1 MARISEKKPT
11 MKRPSWNELQIFITL
26 AEQKNFR
33 RAAELLGMKPSTLS
47 HALKALEAQ
56 LQVTLFNR
64 TTRSVSL
71 TEAGSAFY
79 LQVLPLQQ
87 KMDDVLGSIT
97 AMGKT
102 QGGTLRINGSDA
114 ALSLLSEKVIFR
126 FMERY
131 PGIELDLVVDNRL
144 SDIVGESFDAGIRL
158 YEDVPQDMVAV
169 RISGQVRFL
178 TVASPDY
185 LKQAPPLSLPQHLL
199 YHRCIRQRLPGG
211 KRYAWEFVKGDEALS
226 LDVPGKLTLNN
237 STLMA
242 EAACLGQGVAYL
254 PELYVQQ
261 HLAAGRLVN
270 VLEEWS
276 VASQGLFLYFP
287 HNRHI
292 SFAMKVFLESIRA
305 LHIR

>member
-1 MARISEKKPT
+1 

-33 RAAELLGMKPSTLS
+33 RAAELSGIKPSTLS

-71 TEAGSAFY
+71 TTAGKAFY
-79 LQVLPLQQ
+79 EQVLPLQQ
-87 KMDDVLGSIT
+87 QMDDVLGNIT

-114 ALSLLSEKVIFR
+114 ALSLLSEKVVYS
-126 FMERY
+126 FMDRY
-131 PGIELDLVVDNRL
+131 PGIELDLVVDNKF
-144 SDIVGESFDAGIRL
+144 SDIVGEGFDAGIRL
-158 YEDVPQDMVAV
+158 YEDIPQDMVAV
-169 RISGQVRFL
+169 RISGEVRFL

-185 LKQAPPLSLPQHLL
+185 LRQAPPLTLPQHLL
-199 YHRCIRQRLPGG
+199 HHRCIRQRLPGG
-211 KRYAWEFVKGDEALS
+211 KRYAWEFAKGDDALS
-226 LDVPGKLTLNN
+226 LDVPGRLMLNN
-237 STLMA
+237 SALMA
-242 EAACLGQGVAYL
+242 DAACLGQGVAYL
-254 PELYVQQ
+254 PELYVQH
-261 HLAAGRLVN
+261 HLAAGRLVK
-270 VLEEWS
+270 VLEEWN

-292 SFAMKVFLESIRA
+292 SFAMKVFLECIRE